1 MLGQERM
8 LGLCNL
14 IKIIIIAKECIL
26 DLLGMLSVMRYFLL
40 GIGTL
45 IQDII
50 WVLADAKSWKHNVN
64 NGQLLK
70 EVQISSYV
78 NVGVFD
84 LVSIVGFNIEVKI
97 GLVPTQN
104 EWHKL

>member
-1 MLGQERM
+1 MLKVG
-8 LGLCNL
+8 
-14 IKIIIIAKECIL
+14 
-26 DLLGMLSVMRYFLL
+26 
-40 GIGTL
+40 
-45 IQDII
+45 
-50 WVLADAKSWKHNVN
+50 NVN

-97 GLVPTQN
+97 GLVPAQN